1 MSAESVMTTAGDEPC
16 LLLVEPD
23 PAAAQA
29 LLEWLQPHARAT
41 IHVTTAREA
50 TVSMHDAA
58 FVEARFDGLL
68 LDVNLPDSTGYR
80 VMSAFRD
87 EFPGRPV
94 AAMSASD
101 NLCLRLWCKARAIPI
116 FRKPFDASE
125 LEVWLTKV
133 RETMRPMTKLV
144 RSRSGSAGLPS
155 RLVRHYALGF

>member
-1 MSAESVMTTAGDEPC
+1 MIAAGDDPC

-23 PAAAQA
+23 LAMAEA
-29 LLEWLQPHARAT
+29 LLEWLKPHARAT
-41 IHVTTAREA
+41 IHVATARDA

-101 NLCLRLWCKARAIPI
+101 NLCLRLWCKARAIPV
-116 FRKPFDASE
+116 FRKPFDVSE
-125 LEVWLTKV
+125 LEGWLTKV
-133 RETMRPMTKLV
+133 RETMRPMTKLT
-144 RSRSGSAGLPS
+144 RNRGGTTGLPS